1 MIRSVYQ
8 SAGFETG
15 LIGTICNKIGAEE
28 IPSERTTPE
37 ANVLQ
42 KLLSRMIE
50 KKIGTCIMEVSS
62 QGLHLNRVGHC
73 RLQHGDFYKS
83 VKRSHR

>member
-42 KLLSRMIE
+42 KLLS
-50 KKIGTCIMEVSS
+50 G
-62 QGLHLNRVGHC
+62 
-73 RLQHGDFYKS
+73 
-83 VKRSHR
+83 